1 MSSAPRPCAEARVK
15 VRAAEHDDELGAGA
29 EGVDQVRLV
38 GVVKGRDVDRPHLPD
53 VARRLIPD
61 HEHLALFSEPFSDSA
76 KVSALALY

>member
-1 MSSAPRPCAEARVK
+1 MSSAPRSCAEARVK

-53 VARRLIPD
+53 VARRLITNQ
-61 HEHLALFSEPFSDSA
+61 EHCPIASQ
-76 KVSALALY
+76 